1 MLGAVETNRVFLQ
14 NSSLSDV
21 AKLLNL
27 PLSIECS
34 ASGDDSLAYW
44 TAPFAIDFENRC
56 QVYLPCI
63 LACCALCVI
72 DAC

>member
-34 ASGDDSLAYW
+34 AIW
-44 TAPFAIDFENRC
+44 
-56 QVYLPCI
+56 
-63 LACCALCVI
+63 
-72 DAC
+72 